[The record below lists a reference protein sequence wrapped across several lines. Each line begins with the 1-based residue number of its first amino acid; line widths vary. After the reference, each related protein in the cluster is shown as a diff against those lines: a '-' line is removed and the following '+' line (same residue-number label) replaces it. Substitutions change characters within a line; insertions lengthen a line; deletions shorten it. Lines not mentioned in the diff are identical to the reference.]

1 MEALLEKSV
10 EAMQQIGGP
19 IAKEGIA
26 LLERVE
32 SACDEL
38 LLPEFEHYI
47 ARKYDEQIQE
57 ILRKH
62 DLMGIPVS
70 KKYGGSGADV
80 LTWTLAMQRFG
91 RLGLGVVTFV
101 DVHSL
106 LGGLLIEQ
114 WGTENQKEKY
124 LLPSARG
131 DILLAY
137 GLTEPEAGSNP
148 AGMQTYFEQR
158 DGKYY
163 LTGTKY
169 LISNGSIAD
178 ALVTFAY
185 PKGRSEGMCAFI
197 VDTDTDGF
205 QVEMKLDEKIGLFTS
220 DTAMLRLENCE
231 VPKENLLGPPWRGLP
246 VAYSALLNGRIGIAA
261 GCVGVIEDCLSS
273 VKERAQQ
280 RIQHGK
286 LIGKHQLVQK
296 HISRIAM
303 NFEMAKWPTY
313 MSARRKM
320 EYERQPDSLDVR
332 KQADLQSAIAKKVA
346 SELAFDSADRAVQ
359 VFGGFGYSILSPV
372 AKHFLDTRVARIY
385 EGTDEIMELK
395 IASLVLGKDFEAYQ

>member
-1 MEALLEKSV
+1 MEVLLEKSV
-10 EAMQQIGGP
+10 EAMQRIAGP
-19 IAKEGIA
+19 ISSEGIA
-26 LLERVE
+26 LLERVDA
-32 SACDEL
+32 ACEDL

-47 ARKYDEQIQE
+47 ARKYNEQIPI
-57 ILRKH
+57 ILKKH
-62 DLMGIPVS
+62 DLMGIPIS
-70 KKYGGSGADV
+70 KEYGGSGADV

-91 RLGLGVVTFV
+91 RLGMGVPTFV

-106 LGGLLIEQ
+106 LGGLLVEQ
-114 WGTENQKEKY
+114 WGNEDQKERY
-124 LLPSARG
+124 LRPSAQG
-131 DILLAY
+131 DIILAY

-148 AGMQTYFEQR
+148 AGMQTYFEER

-178 ALVTFAY
+178 ALITFAY
-185 PKGRSEGMCAFI
+185 PKGRTEGMCAFI
-197 VDTDTDGF
+197 VDADTPGF
-205 QVEMKLDEKIGLFTS
+205 QVEMKLEEKIGLFTS
-220 DTAMLRLENCE
+220 DTAMLQLENCL
-231 VPKENLLGPPWRGLP
+231 VPKENQLGPVGRGLP

-261 GCVGVIEDCLSS
+261 SCVGVIADCLASA
-273 VKERAQQ
+273 KERAQQ
-280 RIQHGK
+280 RSQHGK
-286 LIGKHQLVQK
+286 LIGKHQLIQR

-313 MSARRKM
+313 MSALRKM
-320 EYERQPDSLDVR
+320 EYERQPNNLDLR
-332 KQADLQSAIAKKVA
+332 KDADLQSAIAKKVA

-372 AKHFLDTRVARIY
+372 AKHFLDARVTRIY

-395 IASLVLGKDFEAYQ
+395 IASLVLGKEFEAYQ